1 MAYRGVK
8 GADPFSTKTSRNE
21 RFAQMSKQE
30 QLIEQKKREIQAKLL
45 EQKQKEAEEA
55 LKKLQSSP
63 GNTKGNLGNSTG
75 LQSSGGLKDKS
86 GKKTFWKSKFDQ
98 KEVPQ
103 ISANASVNLPG
114 KVNLFVNDGSFMD
127 QFKKL
132 SGVKDAKIKKEED
145 NSSANVGN
153 SKSTSPSQNSGES
166 MGNNQQGIY
175 GEYGIIIFED
185 SYVHF
190 GNVNNATLL
199 ASSGSDARLSSGQ
212 VPLTQVKEEEVNSQE
227 QQVNSNAWDAT
238 EVEVKLEADKQ
249 SWNGVPTSQSFH
261 VQQDTS
267 VVNIVEQKRPPS
279 PYSPSQLTHD
289 DISDSV
295 MPPQMPTSV
304 HSVGSMSIAPVPQVQ
319 TLPVV
324 HAQVLPPRSL
334 PQALGP
340 IQTQPVTVQ
349 EQFLMGGCQGLPP
362 PAMIR
367 GPPPMN
373 MHSHHPPPMVN
384 ANPLPPPSAMAL
396 PPPSHPPP
404 PPNIPSNMSIPP
416 PHMGPRPGVIGPP
429 PNQVGASAVHL
440 VPPPPPPPQRAA
452 FPYPPAGSA
461 PMQQQMQQNRP
472 PHLQQAMPPN
482 IMPGTLTH
490 PPVVSQQLMGPTQIS
505 GPQIV
510 GVPVMGQTIHGLPQ
524 CGMNGSSQP
533 SQNFHSGV
541 VAQAVGSGV
550 VAPPMP
556 PIPPPPPPQHLAGAA
571 TMASRQPVQH
581 HMGVSPEVSPA
592 AAQLARMVA
601 EGGDEIEEMARQKN
615 RDDPAMW
622 FLYQMDSVA
631 YIQYRCL
638 VDKIR
643 SDKHEG
649 EKDKNAGF
657 IRERYNPEEEEMKSH
672 HNENMGKRSID
683 DCQRDERSNETGENR
698 VQRRKKR
705 RSRWDP
711 EDSSGSASF
720 TGDASNM
727 KDQPESRVLSNTGA
741 QILLSKVTRT
751 DPQLI
756 QYAIQAFGTCDLSEE
771 DWKKAEDHYK
781 INLLYQDMVKKRQEI
796 ERLQR
801 AGKFKYE
808 YDSDEETEGGGTWEH
823 KLRSAEMEATQLWA
837 EELTRRAQGKHHIG
851 DFLPPDE
858 LEKFLEKYNALKEGR
873 EPDLSDY
880 KEYKL
885 RENNIGFQMLQKL
898 GWTEGQGL
906 GSEGQGIVDPVNK
919 ASSRPENQGLGLD
932 RPDDVSRDDDEYEAY
947 RKRMMLAYRFR
958 PNPLNN
964 PRRPY
969 Y

>member
-30 QLIEQKKREIQAKLL
+30 QLIEQKKREIQAKLQ

-63 GNTKGNLGNSTG
+63 CNTKGNLGNSAS
-75 LQSSGGLKDKS
+75 LQNTGGLKDKS
-86 GKKTFWKSKFDQ
+86 GRRAFWKSKFDQ

-103 ISANASVNLPG
+103 ISSNATGNLPG
-114 KVNLFVNDGSFMD
+114 KVNLFINDGSFMD

-132 SGVKDAKIKKEED
+132 SGVKDAKIKKDED
-145 NSSANVGN
+145 SLSANVGVA
-153 SKSTSPSQNSGES
+153 KSTSPTQNSGES
-166 MGNNQQGIY
+166 QGINQQV
-175 GEYGIIIFED
+175 
-185 SYVHF
+185 S
-190 GNVNNATLL
+190 A
-199 ASSGSDARLSSGQ
+199 GSEALLSSGQ
-212 VPLTQVKEEEVNSQE
+212 ILLAPIKEDVCSQE
-227 QQVNSNAWDAT
+227 QVNSNIWDAVK
-238 EVEVKLEADKQ
+238 VEVKLEADRQ
-249 SWNGVPTSQSFH
+249 SWNGVPTQSFH
-261 VQQDTS
+261 VQQDNS
-267 VVNIVEQKRPPS
+267 GVVNIVDQKRPPS

-289 DISDSV
+289 DIADSV
-295 MPPQMPTSV
+295 IPPQLPTSV
-304 HSVGSMSIAPVPQVQ
+304 HSVGSMSIATVPQVQ
-319 TLPVV
+319 TMPVV
-324 HAQVLPPRSL
+324 HAQVLPPRSH
-334 PQALGP
+334 PQPLGP
-340 IQTQPVTVQ
+340 VQTQPATVPD
-349 EQFLMGGCQGLPP
+349 QFLMGGCQGLPP
-362 PAMIR
+362 PSIIR
-367 GPPPMN
+367 GPPPPIN
-373 MHSHHPPPMVN
+373 MHSHHPPPLVN
-384 ANPLPPPSAMAL
+384 ASPIPPPPAMTM

-404 PPNIPSNMSIPP
+404 PAIPGNMSIPP

-429 PNQVGASAVHL
+429 PNQMGASSGHPVHL

-452 FPYPPAGSA
+452 FPYPPSGSG
-461 PMQQQMQQNRP
+461 PIPQQMQPNRP
-472 PHLQQAMPPN
+472 PHLQPTMPPN
-482 IMPGTLTH
+482 ILPAQLTH
-490 PPVVSQQLMGPTQIS
+490 SPVVSQQLLGPA
-505 GPQIV
+505 QIV
-510 GVPVMGQTIHGLPQ
+510 GVPVIGQPLHGLPQ
-524 CGMNGSSQP
+524 CGINGTSQP
-533 SQNFHSGV
+533 SQNFHSAV
-541 VAQAVGSGV
+541 VTQEILCDRSFLVSPAAVGSGV
-550 VAPPMP
+550 VGPPMP
-556 PIPPPPPPQHLAGAA
+556 PLPPPPPPQHLTGAA
-571 TMASRQPVQH
+571 TVPPPRQPVQH

-643 SDKHEG
+643 NVKQED
-649 EKDKNAGF
+649 EKDKNVGF
-657 IRERYNPEEEEMKSH
+657 PREQYNLEEEDIKTH
-672 HNENMGKRSID
+672 LNENLGKRSID
-683 DCQRDERSNETGENR
+683 DCQRDERSNEGGENR
-698 VQRRKKR
+698 VQRKKKR

-711 EDSSGSASF
+711 EDSSGSSSF
-720 TGDASNM
+720 TGDGPNI
-727 KDQPESRVLSNTGA
+727 KEQPESRMLGNTGA

-796 ERLQR
+796 ERLTR

-808 YDSDEETEGGGTWEH
+808 YDSDEETESGGTWEH

-858 LEKFLEKYNALKEGR
+858 LEKFLEKYNAAKEGR

-898 GWTEGQGL
+898 GWSEGQGL
-906 GSEGQGIVDPVNK
+906 GSDGQGIIDPVNK